1 MIEKQIIDHV
11 KVNRIQP
18 GNTEK
23 IPGQFY
29 ATLMVADQECDFF
42 VDGVQVETVQNA
54 VLFIHKNFHWQLK
67 RRGKHPCSG
76 FVLYLS
82 EQILNEPMLSK
93 LQINDVRILHS
104 DQIHHAQLSPIIEGR
119 ILSIIEMIDEL
130 LTTGLDH
137 REAAILSLINTFFV
151 YCDGKCNIKREL
163 GQRNSKASLV
173 YRFKKLINTHIMEL
187 HDVKEYCERLH
198 VSPSYLNESVQEVLG
213 INAKNL
219 ILEQLI
225 IRIRKNLKFSEKSV
239 KEISFDLGF
248 SSPEYFSSFCKTHL
262 GQSPSSYRRS

>member
-1 MIEKQIIDHV
+1 MISNHV
-11 KVNRIQP
+11 KVNRIQA
-18 GNTEK
+18 GYTEK
-23 IPGQFY
+23 IPGEFY
-29 ATLMVADQECDFF
+29 SILLVGDQECDFF
-42 VDGVQVETVQNA
+42 VDGVSLETVNNA
-54 VLFIHKNFHWQLK
+54 VLFIHKNFHWQL
-67 RRGKHPCSG
+67 RRKGKQNCLG

-82 EQILNEPMLSK
+82 EQILNEPSLSK
-93 LQINDVRILHS
+93 LQINDVRVLHS

-119 ILSIIEMIDEL
+119 VLSIIEMIDEL

-137 REAAILSLINTFFV
+137 REEGILSLVNTFFV
-151 YCDGKCNIKREL
+151 YCDGKCNIKREI
-163 GQRNSKASLV
+163 GKTNSKTNLV
-173 YRFKKLINTHIMEL
+173 YRFKKLINSHIMEL
-187 HDVKEYCERLH
+187 HDVKEYCELLH

-239 KEISFDLGF
+239 KEISFELGF

-262 GQSPSSYRRS
+262 GKSPSSYRAG